1 MRRVSVCG
9 LLIAIGT
16 LASHSAMGKRS
27 RLSDDDKRHVRS
39 ALMHAKSISGLRGIQ
54 SSLNEVSVDNLMEN
68 EIRSCLDEHFRHSS
82 LITIFNLTATTVDP
96 EETYTLRWWNPF
108 KYAELL
114 ARENEDFANFLDV
127 ALTQHPP
134 TLMTPWRILVAWDEM
149 VPGNPL
155 SDAGRKLMV
164 SSWTFYELPKALSVA
179 TAWCTPLV
187 LRSKI
192 MNRIPGKFSAV
203 LKSFLQVLLLD
214 TVCGFQIAGMRIRV
228 KDRVVTMFPHPYNDG
243 SCFSFLPSSLPP
255 LPPSSSFLLPPHS
268 VYSSHSSPLSSHLR
282 PLRSHHLSSSRL
294 C

>member
-39 ALMHAKSISGLRGIQ
+39 ALMHAKSISGLHGIQ
-54 SSLNEVSVDNLMEN
+54 SSLNEVSVDNLTEK
-68 EIRSCLDEHFRHSS
+68 EIRGCLDEHFRHSS
-82 LITIFNLTATTVDP
+82 LTTMFNLTATTVDP

-127 ALTQHPP
+127 ALTQRPP

-155 SDAGRKLMV
+155 SDAGRKLLV
-164 SSWTFYELPKALSVA
+164 RRGLS
-179 TAWCTPLV
+179 TNYP
-187 LRSKI
+187 RH
-192 MNRIPGKFSAV
+192 SA
-203 LKSFLQVLLLD
+203 
-214 TVCGFQIAGMRIRV
+214 
-228 KDRVVTMFPHPYNDG
+228 
-243 SCFSFLPSSLPP
+243 
-255 LPPSSSFLLPPHS
+255 
-268 VYSSHSSPLSSHLR
+268 SPQHGA
-282 PLRSHHLSSSRL
+282 RL
-294 C
+294 